1 MKEIKMS
8 DKIVYVLL
16 PKRGQIT
23 LRQHTMLIMYTL
35 MGYKI
40 QFLKSNDICRGYK
53 ANIVIDDYLDFDFI
67 NTDEILK

>member
-1 MKEIKMS
+1 MN
-8 DKIVYVLL
+8 DKIVYVL
-16 PKRGQIT
+16 PKRGQMT
-23 LRQHTMLIMYTL
+23 SRQHIMLIMYTL

-40 QFLKSNDICRGYK
+40 QFLKSDDICRGYR

>member
-1 MKEIKMS
+1 MS

-16 PKRGQIT
+16 LQKRGQLT

-40 QFLKSNDICRGYK
+40 QFLKSNNDICRGYK

>member
-1 MKEIKMS
+1 MS
-8 DKIVYVLL
+8 DKIVYVLQ
-16 PKRGQIT
+16 RGQMT
-23 LRQHTMLIMYTL
+23 SRQHIMLIMYTL

-40 QFLKSNDICRGYK
+40 QFLKSDDICRGYR